1 MAVTFAP
8 GFNPYP
14 INETLILHQSM
25 KTKIICVL
33 FICASIRTV
42 AQEKEAPM
50 QTVVKAVTDK
60 FPTTRILDVQY
71 EQLGPTNYDSKL
83 FGDRFEKGRIESHN
97 RLKVA
102 INVPFYATKSKS
114 FVLTSSLRYKYETYE
129 FGDIYN
135 YSSGITSTREKQ
147 EIHYFAGALS
157 ATYMIKLFNK
167 PVIYNATAT
176 VDANQDNIQRVKGFV
191 TANIVIKRT
200 ANTTITVGALAML
213 DPSSIIPVT
222 PLFTLNHKFE
232 DSKWDLDFILPQRLL
247 FRRQLL
253 ENGRI
258 SLGTELNS
266 ESFYLNLNAS
276 NLKGIY
282 ELNQLELKSGITY
295 EYRIA
300 PQIIG
305 FLKGG
310 VNNVLST
317 RVTERGERTS
327 KYIYDH
333 KEDAQGYFRFG
344 ISYNPF

>member
-1 MAVTFAP
+1 
-8 GFNPYP
+8 
-14 INETLILHQSM
+14 M
-25 KTKIICVL
+25 KIKIIYVL
-33 FICASIRTV
+33 FICVSIRTV
-42 AQEKEAPM
+42 AQEKETPM
-50 QTVVKAVTDK
+50 KTVVKAVTDK

-71 EQLGPTNYDSKL
+71 EQLGPTNYDSRL
-83 FGDRFEKGRIESHN
+83 FGDGFEKGRIDGHD

-102 INVPFYATKSKS
+102 INVPFFATASKR
-114 FVLTSSLRYKYETYE
+114 FVVTGSLRYKYETYE
-129 FGDIYN
+129 FGNVYN
-135 YSSGITSTREKQ
+135 YAAAATYTKEK
-147 EIHYFAGALS
+147 EEFYYFAGALS
-157 ATYMIKLFNK
+157 ATYMSTLFRK

-176 VDANQDNIQRVKGFV
+176 VDGNQDNVQRVKGFV
-191 TANIVIKRT
+191 TANVVIKRT

-213 DPSSIIPVT
+213 DPSAIIPIT
-222 PLFTLNHKFE
+222 PLLTLNYKFK

-247 FRRQLL
+247 LRRELL

-295 EYRIA
+295 EYRSA

-333 KEDAQGYFRFG
+333 KEDAQGYFRVG

>member
-1 MAVTFAP
+1 
-8 GFNPYP
+8 
-14 INETLILHQSM
+14 M
-25 KTKIICVL
+25 KAKIIYVL
-33 FICASIRTV
+33 IVCASIRTV
-42 AQEKEAPM
+42 AQDKEAPM
-50 QTVVKAVTDK
+50 QTVVKAITDK

-71 EQLGPTNYDSKL
+71 EQLGPTNYDSRL
-83 FGDRFEKGRIESHN
+83 FGDRFERGRIDGHN

-102 INVPFYATKSKS
+102 INVPFFATPSKR
-114 FVLTSSLRYKYETYE
+114 FVLTGSLRYKYETYE

-135 YSSGITSTREKQ
+135 YASASTYTKEK
-147 EIHYFAGALS
+147 EEFHYFAGALS
-157 ATYMIKLFNK
+157 ATYMAKIFNK

-176 VDANQDNIQRVKGFV
+176 VDGNQDNVQRVKGFV

-200 ANTTITVGALAML
+200 ANTTITVGALAMI
-213 DPSSIIPVT
+213 DPSAIIPIT
-222 PLFTLNHKFE
+222 PLFTLNHKFK

-247 FRRQLL
+247 FRRELL

-258 SLGTELNS
+258 SFGTELNS

-310 VNNVLST
+310 VNNILST

-327 KYIYDH
+327 NYIYEH
-333 KEDAQGYFRFG
+333 EEDAQGYFRLG

>member
-1 MAVTFAP
+1 
-8 GFNPYP
+8 
-14 INETLILHQSM
+14 M

-33 FICASIRTV
+33 FICASIRTM

-71 EQLGPTNYDSKL
+71 EQLGSTNFDSRL
-83 FGDRFEKGRIESHN
+83 FGDRFEKGRIDDHN

-102 INVPFYATKSKS
+102 INVPFFATPSKR
-114 FVLTSSLRYKYETYE
+114 FVLTGSLRYKYETYD
-129 FGDIYN
+129 FGDVYN
-135 YSSGITSTREKQ
+135 YATASTYTKEK
-147 EIHYFAGALS
+147 EEFHYFAGALS
-157 ATYMIKLFNK
+157 ATYMAKIFNK

-176 VDANQDNIQRVKGFV
+176 VDGNEDNVQRVKGFV

-200 ANTTITVGALAML
+200 ANTTITIGALAML
-213 DPSSIIPVT
+213 DPSAIIPIT
-222 PLFTLNHKFE
+222 PLFTLNHKFK

-295 EYRIA
+295 EYRIT

-305 FLKGG
+305 FLKCG
-310 VNNVLST
+310 VNNILST